1 MKDEEQP
8 PLEVEID
15 WAAGEVKPPKIDI
28 GEISDPELF
37 DLMVPT
43 DREGLV
49 LMFRE
54 GRKGLL
60 FSGAALQKLLFLF
73 DTLIHS
79 MVDSASPGGLEE
91 NLLGSHKKTKKV
103 TLH

>member
-1 MKDEEQP
+1 MKDSEKP

-15 WAAGEVKPPKIDI
+15 WETGEVAAPKIDI
-28 GEISDPELF
+28 GELSDPDLF

-43 DREGLV
+43 DRDGLV

-60 FSGAALQKLLFLF
+60 FSGPALQKLIFLF

-91 NLLGSHKKTKKV
+91 NLLGAKKTKKV